1 MISAYLSNG
10 VCPCIKHMPGHG
22 RAETD
27 PHLGLPVLNNA
38 LPELAKDFYPF
49 TENNDCPAGMT
60 AHIVVSAVDDRLP
73 VTLSK
78 KAIDY
83 LIRGLINFNGLLI
96 SDAIDMKA
104 LNGSVGEKAA
114 AVIAAGCDL
123 VCYCGGKSEDLAML
137 AENCPQAS
145 DRTLERLQTVY
156 EVIARPDK
164 PLDTVLADRYYRAV
178 GLVEEYDETYDAT
191 EVLNRMQK
199 GNDAR

>member
-1 MISAYLSNG
+1 
-10 VCPCIKHMPGHG
+10 
-22 RAETD
+22 
-27 PHLGLPVLNNA
+27 
-38 LPELAKDFYPF
+38 
-49 TENNDCPAGMT
+49 MT

-123 VCYCGGKSEDLAML
+123 VAIAAAKAKTWRCWRKTVRRLPTARLNGCRRYMKSL
-137 AENCPQAS
+137 PG
-145 DRTLERLQTVY
+145 RTKR
-156 EVIARPDK
+156 
-164 PLDTVLADRYYRAV
+164 
-178 GLVEEYDETYDAT
+178 
-191 EVLNRMQK
+191 
-199 GNDAR
+199 